1 MADNEETTAEKFL
14 FQLDPYG
21 GDAGIILPVSPES
34 YEIDYP
40 QNSETVNIN
49 NLGDINLLGKRG
61 LKQVTLE
68 SFYPSQYY
76 GFCVAEPKMTPDQFT
91 HQIAVW
97 KNANQK
103 LYFKAGGSVNFL
115 CTITDLSY
123 SKKDGTGDS
132 YYSIELTEYRVVGSN
147 RVTPSNKGTD
157 TKKGKTY
164 KCKTNKE
171 TLKKISKKFYGSS
184 KYADMLY
191 KKNKKAIENA
201 FKRHKKA
208 YAKKQ
213 AAEWNKKYPS
223 KKRNW
228 QYYYKRRKPKNSVNG
243 KYLYGK
249 PTLVIPAISATK
261 KTK

>member
-1 MADNEETTAEKFL
+1 MADEDMETTAEKFL

-61 LKQVTLE
+61 LMQVTLE
-68 SFYPSQYY
+68 SFFPEQDYD
-76 GFCVAEPKMTPDQFT
+76 FCVSPPTMSADEYVHTVA
-91 HQIAVW
+91 HW
-97 KNANQK
+97 KNQNQK

-115 CTITDLSY
+115 CTITNLTY
-123 SKKDGTGDS
+123 SRKDGTGDY
-132 YYSIELTEYRVVGSN
+132 YYSIELTEYRTVGSN
-147 RVTPSNKGTD
+147 RVTPSNKGTN
-157 TKKGKTY
+157 TNKGKTY
-164 KCKTNKE
+164 QCKHGD

-184 KYADMLY
+184 KYADTLY
-191 KKNKKAIENA
+191 KKNKTVIEAA
-201 FKRHKKA
+201 FTRHKKN
-208 YAKKQ
+208 YAKQQ
-213 AAEWNKKYPS
+213 AKEWNAKYPS
-223 KKRNW
+223 QKRTW

-249 PTLVIPAISATK
+249 PKIVIPVISTSK
-261 KTK
+261 KK